1 MEQGRTQLGC
11 YLVSRVECSCEC
23 TWHPVHHPSP
33 PPFLTAA
40 ATQPPPPPPPP
51 QVRNGPVDLP
61 LYRKPLDPTLRRTK
75 RLSSRSDGLH
85 LTVRGIE

>member
-1 MEQGRTQLGC
+1 LLKGPGLFGAILSEHS
-11 YLVSRVECSCEC
+11 V
-23 TWHPVHHPSP
+23 
-33 PPFLTAA
+33 AA
-40 ATQPPPPPPPP
+40 AQPTPPLLPL

-61 LYRKPLDPTLRRTK
+61 LFRKPLDPTLRRTK